1 VTIQRDLRCL
11 RQLPLFRDV
20 DPQRLKLLAFASER
34 VHFEP
39 GETVCRQ
46 GEPGDAAYVILE
58 GRARVVHEGAEGPV
72 EVATLGPNDVVG
84 EIAILCGVPRTA
96 TVVAETPLETLR
108 IDRDTFLAT
117 VRQFPE
123 IALGIMRELAVRLHE
138 TTRRL
143 GTLVAECGAR
153 SERP

>member
-1 VTIQRDLRCL
+1 MTLQRDLQCL
-11 RQLPLFRDV
+11 RRLPLFRDI

-34 VHFEP
+34 VHFDP
-39 GETVCRQ
+39 GEVVCRQ

-58 GRARVVHEGAEGPV
+58 GRARVLREGPEGAL
-72 EVATLGPNDVVG
+72 EVAQLGPNDVVG

-96 TVVAETPLETLR
+96 TVVADGPLEALR
-108 IDRDTFLAT
+108 IDRETFLAT

-123 IALGIMRELAVRLHE
+123 IALGIMRELALRLHE

-143 GTLVAECGAR
+143 GELAAACP
-153 SERP
+153 ERAAGS